1 MSDLRTI
8 RRLTGK
14 SSPIDERGGFVTAR
28 LIGRLGTACALV
40 LCVSTPSPVPA
51 AQLNITA
58 NECQP
63 FFEPPENFGRSEKGI
78 FTQPGVVNGEIVC
91 SVPRMP
97 DGGGAN
103 FYIDGD
109 NFVSGAYIDCVL
121 ISWGEDLH
129 TLAQLSI
136 HSADPHYD
144 VFVSLAPAQVD
155 SRGFITLNCLLPN
168 YQQGMLRG
176 ITTLPQPPVLL

>member
-1 MSDLRTI
+1 
-8 RRLTGK
+8 
-14 SSPIDERGGFVTAR
+14 VTAR
-28 LIGRLGTACALV
+28 LMSLLGTACALV
-40 LCVSTPSPVPA
+40 LCASTPTPVPA

-78 FTQPGVVNGEIVC
+78 FTQPGVVNGEVVC
-91 SVPRMP
+91 SVPRIA

-121 ISWGEDLH
+121 ISWGENQH
-129 TLAQLSI
+129 ALAQLSI
-136 HSADPHYD
+136 HSTDPHYD
-144 VFVSLAPAQVD
+144 IFVSLAPAQLD

-168 YQQGMLRG
+168 DQQGMLRG